1 MDILELAD
9 SLKALGDPTRLK
21 MIALL
26 KLRDFCVC
34 ELVPIFKI
42 SQPAVS
48 KHVGRLK
55 AAGFVTETRK
65 GQWVIYSLNRSRLA
79 EVGYGLSQLPD
90 LSAEIEELGKQG
102 LLVTCE

>member
-1 MDILELAD
+1 MDVRELAD
-9 SLKALGDPTRLK
+9 CLKALGDPTRLK

-26 KLRDFCVC
+26 QLRDFCVC
-34 ELVPIFKI
+34 EFVPIFGI

-48 KHVGRLK
+48 KHVSRLK
-55 AAGFVTETRK
+55 AAGFVTEARK
-65 GQWVIYSLNRSRLA
+65 GQWVMYSLNRSRLE
-79 EVGYGLSQLPD
+79 EVGLGLKQLPD

>member
-9 SLKALGDPTRLK
+9 SLKAMGDPTRLK

-34 ELVPIFKI
+34 EFVPIFKI

>member
-34 ELVPIFKI
+34 EFVPIFKI

>member
-34 ELVPIFKI
+34 EFVPIFKI

-65 GQWVIYSLNRSRLA
+65 GQWVIYSLNRSRLE

-90 LSAEIEELGKQG
+90 FSAEIEELGKQG
-102 LLVTCE
+102 LLVMCE